1 MQDTTT
7 TGGESDVVEVVT
19 TLQDPETVYISTVVN
34 PNAGNQIMTAHRSRE
49 GAEAQVDEMATLWN
63 ADRDAIDANVV
74 PLPLL
79 P

>member
-1 MQDTTT
+1 MQQTTT
-7 TGGESDVVEVVT
+7 SGETGLADIETKVH
-19 TLQDPETVYISTVVN
+19 DPETIYVSTVVN

-49 GAEAQVDEMATLWN
+49 GAEAQVAEMAELWHVDRGALH
-63 ADRDAIDANVV
+63 ADVV

>member
-1 MQDTTT
+1 MQETTT
-7 TGGESDVVEVVT
+7 GESDVVEVVT

-63 ADRDAIDANVV
+63 ADRDAIEANVV

>member
-1 MQDTTT
+1 LEHGDR
-7 TGGESDVVEVVT
+7 E
-19 TLQDPETVYISTVVN
+19 TLVQDPETIYVSTVVN

-49 GAEAQVDEMATLWN
+49 GAEAQITEMADLWHV
-63 ADRDAIDANVV
+63 DRDALDAAVV